1 MSSLVLNVWV
11 RVALAASAVGEWL
24 SSEDEGAVSTEYA
37 IIVAV
42 VALAALAAFTAFGA
56 AVIHAVQSETGKLQ
70 GVG

>member
-11 RVALAASAVGEWL
+11 RAALTVSMVREWL
-24 SSEDEGAVSTEYA
+24 SSEDKGAVSTEYA

-42 VALAALAAFTAFGA
+42 VALAALAAFTACGA
-56 AVIHAVQSETGKLQ
+56 AVIHAGQSETGKLQ